1 MGSADSAASVRSR
14 IAVDIGSTVIKIAR
28 VGGDGELRE
37 QTLHGRDFDAGIAR
51 QVQGLLDSLGAIRDD
66 DVLVCS
72 SANGGLRVGI
82 VCLTPMFSGATL
94 RNQVLLAGGNPLFVY
109 GLDEVPSSVP
119 AVDVLLVGGG
129 IDCDDAA
136 PLRARLD
143 RFDHRRYRY
152 GTLVYAGNAA
162 LAGDFRRVHPH
173 ATVIANPLRDGL
185 AGRSLTVFESLR
197 RAYLDDLVHKEGI
210 SELRPSL
217 ARGIRPTPEVVSRG
231 FLCALQN
238 RSSIKIAG
246 ACILMDIGGATTDF
260 HYTVE
265 IVSDDSEQRP
275 VEGSSVARYVFV
287 DLGVVASR
295 DSTLLQLRS
304 HPRLYEFLSRTM
316 GGDVQ
321 DAYQL
326 LREGEYAPSSELLSY
341 ACVFLGLDRFAQGHG
356 PGLPKASLG
365 KVAELIL
372 SGGAAQMLDPDV
384 VRRLFELLAPTARPE
399 VLIDRRYQIWVD
411 GITWTDDAPH

>member
-1 MGSADSAASVRSR
+1 MGPADSAGSLRSR

-28 VGGDGELRE
+28 VQADGGLQE

-51 QVQGLLDSLGAIRDD
+51 QVEGLLDALGVVRDD

-82 VCLTPMFSGATL
+82 VSLTPLFSGAAL
-94 RNQVLLAGGNPLFVY
+94 RNQVLLAGGNPLFVHD
-109 GLDEVPSSVP
+109 LDEAPSSVP
-119 AVDVLLVGGG
+119 AVDILLVGGG
-129 IDCDDAA
+129 IDCDDAD
-136 PLRARLD
+136 PLRDRLN

-162 LAGDFRRVHPH
+162 LADDFVRTHPG
-173 ATVIANPLRDGL
+173 AAVIPNPLRDGL
-185 AGRSLTVFESLR
+185 AGRNPTVFEALR

-210 SELRPSL
+210 SELRSSL

-231 FLCALQN
+231 FLRALQN

-275 VEGSSVARYVFV
+275 FEGSSVARYVFV

-295 DSTLLQLRS
+295 ESTLLQLRT
-304 HPRLYEFLSRTM
+304 HPRLYEFLARTVS
-316 GGDVQ
+316 GDVQ
-321 DAYQL
+321 DAYRL
-326 LREGEYAPSSELLSY
+326 LREGEYAPSSALLSY

-372 SGGAAQMLDPDV
+372 SGGAAQMLDPEV
-384 VRRLFELLAPTARPE
+384 VLRLFALLAPTARPE
-399 VLIDRRYQIWVD
+399 VLIDRRYQVWVD
-411 GITWTDDAPH
+411 GITWTDDAPR

>member
-1 MGSADSAASVRSR
+1 
-14 IAVDIGSTVIKIAR
+14 VDI
-28 VGGDGELRE
+28 
-37 QTLHGRDFDAGIAR
+37 
-51 QVQGLLDSLGAIRDD
+51 
-66 DVLVCS
+66 
-72 SANGGLRVGI
+72 
-82 VCLTPMFSGATL
+82 
-94 RNQVLLAGGNPLFVY
+94 
-109 GLDEVPSSVP
+109 
-119 AVDVLLVGGG
+119 LLVGGG
-129 IDCDDAA
+129 IDCDDAD
-136 PLRARLD
+136 PLRARLG

-152 GTLVYAGNAA
+152 ETLVYAGNAA
-162 LAGDFRRVHPH
+162 LADDFLRAHPH
-173 ATVIANPLRDGL
+173 ATVIENPMREGL
-185 AGRSLTVFESLR
+185 AGRSLTVFEALR

-231 FLCALQN
+231 FLRALQN

-372 SGGAAQMLDPDV
+372 SGGAAQMLDTEV
-384 VRRLFELLAPTARPE
+384 VLRLFELLAPTARPE

-411 GITWTDDAPH
+411 GITWTDDSPH